1 MLKTNLPSIT
11 EIKERFSQFSFEEH
25 EVFHWSPQDNCV
37 YYDPNEL
44 DKKEGIFQLLHELGH
59 ALSGHTTYSS
69 GIQLLKIE
77 AEAWKKAKELASSYS
92 LKIGGKQIE
101 RCLDSY
107 RDWLYL
113 RSKCP
118 NCETTALEIDSN
130 QYHCFN
136 CMQKWKV
143 PSDQRTRHYRL
154 KLVNQ
159 LIN

>member
-1 MLKTNLPSIT
+1 MPKITLPSIS
-11 EIKERFSQFSFEEH
+11 EIKEQFTQFSFAENEI
-25 EVFHWSPQDNCV
+25 FHWSPKDNCV

-44 DKKEGIFQLLHELGH
+44 HRKEGVFQLLHELGH
-59 ALSGHTTYSS
+59 ALSGHTNYTS

-77 AEAWKKAKELASSYS
+77 AEAWKQAKELAASYG
-92 LKIGGKQIE
+92 LKISNKQIE

-113 RSKCP
+113 RSACP
-118 NCETTALEIDSN
+118 NCETVALETEAN
-130 QYHCFN
+130 HYHCFN

-143 PSDQRTRHYRL
+143 PADQRTRHYRL

-159 LIN
+159 LTN